1 MTLAEMRKMA
11 KAAFKPK
18 EPVEDLS
25 KTAKN
30 EGVDHSQEAWSKP
43 QKIETEEK

>member
-30 EGVDHSQEAWSKP
+30 KGVDHSQEAWSKP
-43 QKIETEEK
+43 QKIEQEGT

>member
-1 MTLAEMRKMA
+1 MTLAEMRKIA

-30 EGVDHSQEAWSKP
+30 EGVDHNQEAWSKP
-43 QKIETEEK
+43 QKTKQEEN

>member
-30 EGVDHSQEAWSKP
+30 EGVDHNQEAWSKP
-43 QKIETEEK
+43 HKIEQEDT